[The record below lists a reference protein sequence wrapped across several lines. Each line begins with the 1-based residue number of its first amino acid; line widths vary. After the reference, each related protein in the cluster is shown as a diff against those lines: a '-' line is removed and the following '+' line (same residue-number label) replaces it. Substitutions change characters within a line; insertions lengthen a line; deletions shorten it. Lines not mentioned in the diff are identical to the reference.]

1 MITLRPYQEEA
12 INSIFKYWQKT
23 ANRGNP
29 VVVMPVGSG
38 KSPTMAGFIK
48 RCYDKFGT
56 RMSKVLVITH
66 VKELIEQDYEAI
78 VDFWPGAPLG
88 VYSASLNKKQ
98 TDNRIICCGVQSIA
112 KPETYKK
119 FGKVNCLVIDECHL
133 VPAKEETTYRRL
145 IAGLKEINPKL
156 KVVGFTGTPFR
167 LDCGWITENGIFD
180 DIVYNMCTVE
190 TFDWLIRNNY
200 MCDAIPRRPEFQID
214 VSNVKIR
221 GGEYVEKEL
230 QAAVDTDAVTRA
242 ALNET
247 MQLAKDRKHW
257 LIFCTGVEHAK
268 HVVEYLNKA
277 GIASTVISGDLDM
290 TTRRE
295 RIDGFKSGKYRA
307 VANVN
312 VLSTGFNYPDID
324 CLVMLRPTQS
334 VSLYIQACGRGIR
347 YSPNKE
353 NCLILDFAG
362 NVARLGCINDP
373 LQPKKKSGKKR
384 DDGEGTAPV
393 KVCPKCNC
401 YAPASAKFCPAC
413 NYEFPTETKLTAH
426 ASLDEIIKRK
436 QKQETEKTV
445 EVTHVK
451 YAKIQT
457 KNGVQVLVEY
467 RSGIQTVAKD
477 WINIESEKSFF
488 ATAAKEWIRIRS
500 KDGYI
505 PKNTQELLVM
515 CLSGKMREPKA
526 ITVKTSGGYNRI
538 VSYDFDGSTISGNA
552 TGHSRA

>member
-1 MITLRPYQEEA
+1 MAAITLRPYQLEA
-12 INSIFKYWQKT
+12 VESIFKYWHKT
-23 ANRGNP
+23 ENKGNP

-38 KSPTMAGFIK
+38 KTLTMSYLVRTCFDRYGN
-48 RCYDKFGT
+48 Y
-56 RMSKVLVITH
+56 MSKVLVVTH
-66 VKELIEQDYEAI
+66 VKELIEQDYEGI
-78 VDFWPGAPLG
+78 VDYWPGAPVG
-88 VYSASLNKKQ
+88 IYSASLNKKQ

-119 FGKVNCLVIDECHL
+119 FGKVNCIIIDECHL
-133 VPAKEETTYRRL
+133 VPAKAETTYRRL
-145 IAGLKEINPKL
+145 ISGLKEINPKL
-156 KVVGFTGTPFR
+156 KVIGFTGTPFR

-190 TFDWLIRNNY
+190 AFDWLIQNNF

-221 GGEYVEKEL
+221 GGEFVEKDL
-230 QAAVDTDAVTRA
+230 QQAVDTDAVTRA

-247 MQLAKDRKHW
+247 LQLAKDRKHW

-268 HVVEYLNKA
+268 HVVEYLCKA
-277 GIASTVISGDLDM
+277 GINSTVISGDLDM
-290 TTRRE
+290 TTRKE
-295 RIDGFKSGKYRA
+295 RIEGFKNGTYRA

-347 YSPNKE
+347 YSPHKE

-362 NVARLGCINDP
+362 NEARLGCINDP
-373 LQPKKKSGKKR
+373 LQPKKKTGKGKNE
-384 DDGEGTAPV
+384 GEGTAPV

-401 YAPASAKFCPAC
+401 YAPASAKFCPSC

-445 EVTHVK
+445 EITRVK
-451 YAKIQT
+451 YAKVNT
-457 KNGVQVLVEY
+457 KNGIQLLVTY
-467 RSGIQTVAKD
+467 HAGIQTAAKD

-488 ATAAKEWIRIRS
+488 ATTAKEWVKIRN
-500 KDGYI
+500 KTDYV
-505 PKNTQELLVM
+505 PQNTQELLVM
-515 CLSGKMREPKA
+515 CLQGKMREPKA
-526 ITVKTSGGYNRI
+526 ITVKTVNGYNRI
-538 VSYDFDGSTISGNA
+538 VSYVFDERN
-552 TGHSRA
+552 

>member
-190 TFDWLIRNNY
+190 AFDWLIQNNF
-200 MCDAIPRRPEFQID
+200 MCDAIPR
-214 VSNVKIR
+214 
-221 GGEYVEKEL
+221 GGEFVEKDL
-230 QAAVDTDAVTRA
+230 QQAVDTDAVTRA

-247 MQLAKDRKHW
+247 IQLAKDRKHW

-268 HVVEYLNKA
+268 HVVEYLCKA
-277 GIASTVISGDLDM
+277 GINSTVISGDLDM

-488 ATAAKEWIRIRS
+488 ATAAKEWVKIRNTA
-500 KDGYI
+500 DYT
-505 PKNTQELLVM
+505 PKTAQDLLVM
-515 CLSGKMREPKA
+515 CLQGKMREPKA

>member
-230 QAAVDTDAVTRA
+230 QAAVDTDAVTRQ

-247 MQLAKDRKHW
+247 IQLAKDRKHW

-295 RIDGFKSGKYRA
+295 RIEGFKNGTYRA

-353 NCLILDFAG
+353 NCLVLDFAG

-373 LQPKKKSGKKR
+373 LQPKKKTGKGKHE
-384 DDGEGTAPV
+384 GEGTAPV
-393 KVCPKCNC
+393 KVCPKCHC
-401 YAPASAKFCPAC
+401 YAPASAKFCPSC
-413 NYEFPTETKLTAH
+413 DYEFPTETKLTAH

-436 QKQETEKTV
+436 QREETERVV
-445 EVTHVK
+445 EITRIR
-451 YAKIQT
+451 YAKVNT
-457 KNGVQVLVEY
+457 KNGIQLLVTYHAGVQ
-467 RSGIQTVAKD
+467 TAAKD
-477 WINIESEKSFF
+477 WINLETPKSFVKN
-488 ATAAKEWIRIRS
+488 AAKEWIRIRS
-500 KDGYI
+500 KTGAI
-505 PKNTQELLVM
+505 PANTQELLVM
-515 CLSGKMREPKA
+515 CLAGGMREPKK
-526 ITVKTSGGYNRI
+526 ITVKTVNGYNRI
-538 VSYDFDGSTISGNA
+538 VSYDFGENNGY
-552 TGHSRA
+552 

>member
-1 MITLRPYQEEA
+1 MAAITLRPYQLEA
-12 INSIFKYWQKT
+12 VESIFKYWHKT
-23 ANRGNP
+23 ENKGNP

-38 KSPTMAGFIK
+38 KTLTMSYLVRTCFDRYGN
-48 RCYDKFGT
+48 Y
-56 RMSKVLVITH
+56 MSKVLVVTH
-66 VKELIEQDYEAI
+66 VKELIEQDYEGI
-78 VDFWPGAPLG
+78 VDYWPGAPVG
-88 VYSASLNKKQ
+88 IYSASLNKKQ

-119 FGKVNCLVIDECHL
+119 FGKVNCIIIDECHL
-133 VPAKEETTYRRL
+133 VPAKAETTYRRL

-156 KVVGFTGTPFR
+156 KVIGFTGTPFR

-190 TFDWLIRNNY
+190 AFDWLIQNNF

-221 GGEYVEKEL
+221 GGEFVEKDL
-230 QAAVDTDAVTRA
+230 QQAVDTDAVTRA

-247 MQLAKDRKHW
+247 LQLAKDRKHW

-268 HVVEYLNKA
+268 HVVEYLCKA
-277 GIASTVISGDLDM
+277 GINSTVISGDLDM
-290 TTRRE
+290 TTRKE
-295 RIDGFKSGKYRA
+295 RIEGFKNGTYRA

-373 LQPKKKSGKKR
+373 LQPKKKTGKGKHES
-384 DDGEGTAPV
+384 EGAAPV

-401 YAPASAKFCPAC
+401 YAPASAKFCPSC

-445 EVTHVK
+445 EITRVK
-451 YAKIQT
+451 YAKVNT
-457 KNGVQVLVEY
+457 KNGIQLLVTY
-467 RSGIQTVAKD
+467 HAGIQTAAKD

-488 ATAAKEWIRIRS
+488 ATTAKEWVKIRN
-500 KDGYI
+500 KTDYT
-505 PKNTQELLVM
+505 PQNTQELLVM
-515 CLSGKMREPKA
+515 CLQGKMREPTA
-526 ITVKTSGGYNRI
+526 ITVKTVNGYNRI
-538 VSYDFDGSTISGNA
+538 VSYVFDE
-552 TGHSRA
+552 RD

>member
-1 MITLRPYQEEA
+1 MAAITLRPYQLEA
-12 INSIFKYWQKT
+12 VESIFKYWHKT
-23 ANRGNP
+23 ENKGNP

-38 KSPTMAGFIK
+38 KTLTMSHLVKTCFNRYGN
-48 RCYDKFGT
+48 Y
-56 RMSKVLVITH
+56 MSKVLVVTH
-66 VKELIEQDYEAI
+66 VKELIEQDYEGI
-78 VDFWPGAPLG
+78 IDYWPGAPVG
-88 VYSASLNKKQ
+88 IYSASLNKKQ

-112 KPETYKK
+112 KPETYRK
-119 FGKVNCLVIDECHL
+119 FGKVNCIIIDECHL
-133 VPAKEETTYRRL
+133 VPAKAETTYRRL
-145 IAGLKEINPKL
+145 ISGLKEINPKL
-156 KVVGFTGTPFR
+156 KVIGFTGTPFR

-190 TFDWLIRNNY
+190 AFDWLIQNNF

-221 GGEYVEKEL
+221 GGEFVEKDL
-230 QAAVDTDAVTRA
+230 QQAVDTDAVTRA

-247 MQLAKDRKHW
+247 LQLAKDRKHW

-268 HVVEYLNKA
+268 HVVEYLCKA
-277 GIASTVISGDLDM
+277 GINSTVISGDLDM
-290 TTRRE
+290 TTRKE
-295 RIDGFKSGKYRA
+295 RIEGFKNGTYRA

-373 LQPKKKSGKKR
+373 LQPKKKTGKGKHE
-384 DDGEGTAPV
+384 GEGTAPV

-401 YAPASAKFCPAC
+401 YAPASAKFCPSC

-445 EVTHVK
+445 EITRVK
-451 YAKIQT
+451 YAKVNT
-457 KNGVQVLVEY
+457 KNGIQLLVTY
-467 RSGIQTVAKD
+467 HAGIQTAAKD

-488 ATAAKEWIRIRS
+488 ATTAKEWVKIRN
-500 KDGYI
+500 KTDYV
-505 PKNTQELLVM
+505 PQNTQELLVM
-515 CLSGKMREPKA
+515 CLQGKMREPTA
-526 ITVKTSGGYNRI
+526 ITVKTVNGYNRI
-538 VSYDFDGSTISGNA
+538 VSYVFDERN
-552 TGHSRA
+552 

>member
-1 MITLRPYQEEA
+1 MAAITLRPYQLEA
-12 INSIFKYWQKT
+12 VESIFKYWHKT
-23 ANRGNP
+23 ENKGNP

-38 KSPTMAGFIK
+38 KTLTMSYLVRTCFDRYGN
-48 RCYDKFGT
+48 Y
-56 RMSKVLVITH
+56 MSKVLVVTH
-66 VKELIEQDYEAI
+66 VKELIEQDYEGI
-78 VDFWPGAPLG
+78 IDYWPGAPVG
-88 VYSASLNKKQ
+88 IYSASLNKKQ

-119 FGKVNCLVIDECHL
+119 FGKVNCIIIDECHL
-133 VPAKEETTYRRL
+133 VPAKAETTYRRL
-145 IAGLKEINPKL
+145 ISGLKEINPKL
-156 KVVGFTGTPFR
+156 KVIGFTGTPFR

-190 TFDWLIRNNY
+190 AFDWLIQNNF

-221 GGEYVEKEL
+221 GGEFVEKDL
-230 QAAVDTDAVTRA
+230 QQAVDTDAVTRA

-247 MQLAKDRKHW
+247 IQLAKDRKHW

-268 HVVEYLNKA
+268 HVVEYLCKA
-277 GIASTVISGDLDM
+277 GINSTVISGDLDM
-290 TTRRE
+290 TTRKE
-295 RIDGFKSGKYRA
+295 RIEGFKNGIYRA

-373 LQPKKKSGKKR
+373 LQPKKKTGKGKHE
-384 DDGEGTAPV
+384 GEGTAPV

-401 YAPASAKFCPAC
+401 YAPASAKFCPSC

-426 ASLDEIIKRK
+426 ASLDEIITRK

-445 EVTHVK
+445 EITRVK
-451 YAKIQT
+451 YAKVNT
-457 KNGVQVLVEY
+457 KNGIQLLVTY
-467 RSGIQTVAKD
+467 HAGIQTAAKD
-477 WINIESEKSFF
+477 WINIESEKSFVS
-488 ATAAKEWIRIRS
+488 TAAKEWIKIRN
-500 KDGYI
+500 KTDYT
-505 PKNTQELLVM
+505 PQNTQELLVM
-515 CLSGKMREPKA
+515 CLQGKMREPTA
-526 ITVKTSGGYNRI
+526 ITVKTVNGYNRI
-538 VSYDFDGSTISGNA
+538 VSYVFDERNN
-552 TGHSRA
+552 